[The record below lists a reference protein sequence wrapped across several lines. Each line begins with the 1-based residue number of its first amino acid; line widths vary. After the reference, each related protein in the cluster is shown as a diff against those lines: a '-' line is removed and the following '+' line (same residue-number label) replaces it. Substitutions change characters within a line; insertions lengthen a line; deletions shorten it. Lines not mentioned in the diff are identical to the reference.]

1 MKTLPITLLVLALL
15 LAVPG
20 VLLLRQSLLLRQI
33 AGVVLMLMATASGY
47 TGGRLLLAS
56 SPPPSPSFILKQPD
70 GHFQVIRPEELPA
83 ALALAKGRTVML
95 EFYADWCPS
104 CIKWKQEVFSRKDVQ
119 EAMRPLVLLQIDA
132 SELTPATQATLA
144 QYELPGLPAILI
156 FDRNGIEQRELRL
169 LGEMPA
175 EEFKSWIRSR
185 LLPLRS

>member
-1 MKTLPITLLVLALL
+1 MKTLPIILLVLALL

-20 VLLLRQSLLLRQI
+20 VLLLRQTPIVRQI
-33 AGVVLMLMATASGY
+33 AGIAFMLMATASGY
-47 TGGRLLLAS
+47 TGRRLLLS
-56 SPPPSPSFILKQPD
+56 PPPPSPSFILKQPD
-70 GHFQVIRPEELPA
+70 GHFQVVRPEELPA
-83 ALALAKGRTVML
+83 ALALAKGRTVLL

-144 QYELPGLPAILI
+144 QYQLPGLPAILI
-156 FDRNGIEQRELRL
+156 FDSNGIEQKELRL
-169 LGEMPA
+169 LGEMQP

-185 LLPLRS
+185 LQPLRS

>member
-1 MKTLPITLLVLALL
+1 MKTLPIILLVLALL

-20 VLLLRQSLLLRQI
+20 VLLLRQTPIVRQI
-33 AGVVLMLMATASGY
+33 AGIALMLMATASGY
-47 TGGRLLLAS
+47 TGGRLLLS
-56 SPPPSPSFILKQPD
+56 PPSPSFILKQPD

-83 ALALAKGRTVML
+83 ALALAKGRTVLL

-144 QYELPGLPAILI
+144 QYQLPGLPAILI
-156 FDRNGIEQRELRL
+156 FDSNGIEQKELRL

-175 EEFKSWIRSR
+175 EEFKSWIRFR